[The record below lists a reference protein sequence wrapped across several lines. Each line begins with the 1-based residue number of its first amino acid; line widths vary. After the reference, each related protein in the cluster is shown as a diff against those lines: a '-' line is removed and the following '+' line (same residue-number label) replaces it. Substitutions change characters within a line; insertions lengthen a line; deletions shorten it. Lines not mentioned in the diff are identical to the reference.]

1 MLNGSDPGAPSAS
14 DAELQTDVM
23 RFFAI
28 LAICVIALTSLVE
41 TVEDRQSSEQPT
53 LAAPDRGESAGVQK
67 ARVERETTAPELV
80 ERERAEPQAAASD
93 PGLAAAPYAAR
104 VAAERVPPRPDSR
117 PLAPVRTAANSPR
130 TTVDGTTAAQPP
142 NAAAGPPSPSL
153 RFASPAAMLRL
164 VANRQIE
171 VFARTDAGSFRLSTG
186 GRRFLPASLPSEL
199 YLMAPDTV
207 PADLVGA
214 LATAAGSGAGATWGV
229 SLAPPIQARLTRALD
244 NGVSGLLLIDAAG
257 RVLPA
262 EPMP

>member
-1 MLNGSDPGAPSAS
+1 MPNGSDPGAPSAG

-41 TVEDRQSSEQPT
+41 PVEDRQSSVQPT
-53 LAAPDRGESAGVQK
+53 LADPDRVDSSGVQK
-67 ARVERETTAPELV
+67 ARVGRETTEPEPG
-80 ERERAEPQAAASD
+80 EIERAEPKAAALN
-93 PGLAAAPYAAR
+93 PGPATEPYAAR
-104 VAAERVPPRPDSR
+104 VAAEPVPPQPDSR
-117 PLAPVRTAANSPR
+117 PLASVRTAANSPR
-130 TTVDGTTAAQPP
+130 ATADRATAAQPP
-142 NAAAGPPSPSL
+142 IAAAGPPSPSL

-171 VFARTDAGSFRLSTG
+171 VFAKTDAGSFRLSTG

-229 SLAPPIQARLTRALD
+229 SLAPPIQARLTRAVD